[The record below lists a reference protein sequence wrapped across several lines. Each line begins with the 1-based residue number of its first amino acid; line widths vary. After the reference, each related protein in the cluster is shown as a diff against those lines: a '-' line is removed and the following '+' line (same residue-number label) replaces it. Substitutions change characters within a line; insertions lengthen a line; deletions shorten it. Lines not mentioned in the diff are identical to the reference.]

1 MSNLYRHGERKG
13 KKNGETYIHP
23 FDETFEYE
31 PKIWSGVIEE
41 LKINTEPVMSRMSY
55 KEGKGNG

>member
-1 MSNLYRHGERKG
+1 MG
-13 KKNGETYIHP
+13 KEKEKKTVRRMHP